1 MGSALS
7 RGADRLPL
15 SIFPPVTPFLLR
27 ETAATGYKSR
37 VLCFPREPDR
47 SGGLPFYNEERWAMP
62 DWLIR
67 QRTSMALL
75 CCIIIVPFSGCAK
88 KAASSAGEATSATAN
103 AKGTPVETV
112 KPDTLATV
120 PEERAA
126 SSMMN
131 AAAEAPALS
140 GEGPALSASSAA
152 PPASLSQDLGSLV
165 DVFFDFD
172 QHAIR
177 GDAQSI
183 LSADAAWINGKP
195 GQTIVIEGHCDERGT
210 QAYNLVL
217 GDKRAR
223 AVKRY
228 LQDLGVSASRLK
240 TTSYGELRPFCK
252 EREETCYQQNRRA
265 HFVAH

>member
-1 MGSALS
+1 M
-7 RGADRLPL
+7 
-15 SIFPPVTPFLLR
+15 R
-27 ETAATGYKSR
+27 ER
-37 VLCFPREPDR
+37 
-47 SGGLPFYNEERWAMP
+47 
-62 DWLIR
+62 LIR
-67 QRTSMALL
+67 RLTSATLL
-75 CCIIIVPFSGCAK
+75 CCILIAPFIGCGK
-88 KAASSAGEATSATAN
+88 KLASSAGEGTSATP
-103 AKGTPVETV
+103 KGKSTTAPVETV
-112 KPDTLATV
+112 KPETMATV
-120 PEERAA
+120 PDERSPSSTMDAA
-126 SSMMN
+126 REATESLSAGSS
-131 AAAEAPALS
+131 AGGRAESANPA
-140 GEGPALSASSAA
+140 ALSAPSAA

-195 GQTIVIEGHCDERGT
+195 GQAIVIEGHCDERGT

-228 LQDLGVSASRLK
+228 LEDLGVPSSRLK

-252 EREETCYQQNRRA
+252 EREETCYQQNRRV